1 MSRLRDTI
9 EKRFERLGVWLYD
22 NPIKVLLATCL
33 LVGFFVF
40 QIPSI
45 SIDTS
50 SEALLKKE
58 DPSLLEYN
66 RFRDQFGRAELIVI
80 AIQSPE
86 IFSTAFLT
94 RLQSFHED
102 LEEEIPYLREVTS
115 LINARRTRGEQ
126 DRLIVKDLLEDLPKN
141 SADLARLKTEVLS
154 NPFYLNYLISEDAQ
168 VTAIIVETEAAVA
181 DEAFSSEDVMGAFDE
196 KISETALPG
205 EKPHYF
211 SEKENREVVA
221 AINQVVSRHSRN
233 DFPITVSG
241 GPVVVNAF
249 NRATMSDIR
258 RCILLS
264 LVSVAVF
271 LGLLFRRTS
280 GVILPTIIINA
291 ALFSTIGLMSFTG
304 VPIKITTTVIPAFLL
319 SVGVCDSV
327 HVLAIFY
334 RLLDRGQNK
343 RDAIANALG
352 HSGIPIVMT
361 SLTTTAGVLS
371 FLFADLRAIA
381 EIGIFAAAGV
391 VLALLYTVVLLPPLL
406 ALTRI
411 AVKPA
416 MPNSKG
422 TMDRFLGAIAVIST
436 SNQKKIMLIGS
447 LIFLIFFPAVFLL
460 NFSHNIVA
468 YFPDGSS
475 IRQNL
480 GFIDTRL
487 KGSITLEIVLD
498 THRENGLHAPE
509 ILNRIE
515 DFGRQAEALHQDGI
529 AVGKV
534 FSITDI
540 LKEIHQALNENDPA
554 YYSIPQNR
562 EVVAQELLL
571 FENSGSD
578 DLERIVDNQ
587 FSQTRITI
595 KTPWVD
601 AVVCKKF
608 IDKIQ
613 QRLSEQFQDSTS
625 VHATG
630 LMALLARAISAAIYS
645 MTKSYLVAFVAIT
658 ILMIVLIGNW
668 KLGLVSMIPNFL
680 PILTTMGL
688 MGLLNVPLD
697 INSLMIGSI
706 AIGIV
711 VDDTVHFIY
720 NFQKYYERNSNP
732 YEAVRETLLGTGR
745 ALLITSLVLCTGFFI
760 LMFASLNHLVNFGFF
775 TGITILIALAAD
787 FFLMPA
793 IMVQMNLPR
802 DRLPLRESRRT
813 SDPVLLRV
821 RSKKR

>member
-1 MSRLRDTI
+1 MPKLRDTI
-9 EKRFERLGVWLYD
+9 EKRFECLGAWLYD
-22 NPIKVLLATCL
+22 NPLKMLLVTCL

-45 SIDTS
+45 AIDTS

-80 AIQSPE
+80 AIQSPQ
-86 IFSTAFLT
+86 IFSSTFLSQ
-94 RLQSFHED
+94 LQSFHHE
-102 LEEEIPYLREVTS
+102 LEEEIPYLKEVTS
-115 LINARRTRGEQ
+115 LINARSTRGEK
-126 DRLIVKDLLEDLPKN
+126 DRLIVKDLLEDWPEHPL
-141 SADLARLKTEVLS
+141 DLAQLKKTVLS
-154 NPFYLNYLISEDAQ
+154 NPFYINYLISEDAQ
-168 VTAIIVETEAAVA
+168 VTAIIVETNAAVT
-181 DEAFSSEDVMGAFDE
+181 EDVSRTEDLLAAFDE
-196 KISETALPG
+196 KMSAAAPSGET
-205 EKPHYF
+205 PHYF
-211 SEKENREVVA
+211 SEKENKEVVE
-221 AINQVVSRHSRN
+221 AINRVVGRHSKT

-241 GPVVVNAF
+241 GPVVVEAF

-258 RCILLS
+258 RCIVLSLLS
-264 LVSVAVF
+264 VASF

-280 GVILPTIIINA
+280 GVVLPLIIINS
-291 ALFSTIGLMSFTG
+291 ALFSTIGLMSLTG
-304 VPIKITTTVIPAFLL
+304 TPIKITTTVIPAFLL

-327 HVLAIFY
+327 HVMAIFY
-334 RLLDRGQNK
+334 RLLDRGQSK
-343 RDAIANALG
+343 RDAIAKALG

-361 SLTTTAGVLS
+361 SLTTAAGVLS

-381 EIGIFAAAGV
+381 EIGVFAAAGV
-391 VLALLYTVVLLPPLL
+391 LLALLYTVVLLPPLL

-411 AVKPA
+411 TVKRDIPA
-416 MPNSKG
+416 RMLN
-422 TMDRFLGAIAVIST
+422 MDRFLEAIAVIST
-436 SNQKKIMLIGS
+436 RHRKKIMLVS
-447 LIFLIFFPAVFLL
+447 CFIFLLFFPAVFLL
-460 NFSHNIVA
+460 KFSHNIVA
-468 YFPDGSS
+468 YFPNSS
-475 IRQNL
+475 PYRQNL
-480 GFIDTRL
+480 AFIDTQL
-487 KGSITLEIVLD
+487 KGSITLEIVMD
-498 THRENGLHAPE
+498 TQRENGLYAPE
-509 ILNRIE
+509 MLNRIE
-515 DFGRQAEALHQDGI
+515 VFGRQTEAFHQDGV

-554 YYSIPQNR
+554 YYAIPQDR
-562 EVVAQELLL
+562 RVVAQELLL

-613 QRLSEQFQDSTS
+613 QRLSDQFQDSAS
-625 VHATG
+625 IHATG

-658 ILMIVLIGNW
+658 ILMVVLIGNW

-680 PILTTMGL
+680 PILTTMGI
-688 MGLLNVPLD
+688 MGLLAIPLD

-720 NFQKYYERNSNP
+720 NFQKYYQRTSNP

-787 FFLMPA
+787 FFLLPA
-793 IMVQMNLPR
+793 IMVFMNRNSEGIPR
-802 DRLPLRESRRT
+802 GFCPSAELRTPRG
-813 SDPVLLRV
+813 
-821 RSKKR
+821 

>member
-1 MSRLRDTI
+1 
-9 EKRFERLGVWLYD
+9 
-22 NPIKVLLATCL
+22 VLLASCL

-86 IFSTAFLT
+86 IFSSTFLSRLRAFH
-94 RLQSFHED
+94 QD

-115 LINARRTRGEQ
+115 LINARSTRGEK
-126 DRLIVKDLLEDLPKN
+126 DSLIVKDLLEDWPKHPVDP
-141 SADLARLKTEVLS
+141 AQLKTEVLS

-168 VTAIIVETEAAVA
+168 VTAIIVETEAAVTGETSQA
-181 DEAFSSEDVMGAFDE
+181 EDFLDAFDE
-196 KISETALPG
+196 KISETASPG
-205 EKPHYF
+205 ETPHYF
-211 SEKENREVVA
+211 SEKENKEVVT
-221 AINQVVSRHSRN
+221 AINRVVEHHSRN

-241 GPVVVNAF
+241 GPVVVDAF
-249 NRATMSDIR
+249 NRATMGDIR

-264 LVSVAVF
+264 LVSVALF
-271 LGLLFRRTS
+271 LGILFRRVS
-280 GVILPTIIINA
+280 GVILPMIIINA
-291 ALFSTIGLMSFTG
+291 ALFSTIGLMSLTG
-304 VPIKITTTVIPAFLL
+304 TPIKITTTVIPAFLL

-334 RLLDRGQNK
+334 RMLDRGQNK
-343 RDAIANALG
+343 RDAIAKALG
-352 HSGIPIVMT
+352 HSGTPTVMT

-406 ALTRI
+406 ALTRVTAKRDI
-411 AVKPA
+411 PTRMRA
-416 MPNSKG
+416 
-422 TMDRFLGAIAVIST
+422 MDRFLEAIAVIST
-436 SNQKKIMLIGS
+436 SHRKKIMLVGG
-447 LIFLIFFPAVFLL
+447 LIFMVFFPAVFLL
-460 NFSHNIVA
+460 KFSHNIVE
-468 YFPDGSS
+468 YFPDSS
-475 IRQNL
+475 SYKQNL

-487 KGSITLEIVLD
+487 KGSITLEIVMD
-498 THRENGLHAPE
+498 THRENGLHAPD

-515 DFGRQAEALHQDGI
+515 AFGRQTETFQQDGI

-554 YYSIPQNR
+554 YYSIPQDR
-562 EVVAQELLL
+562 RVVAQEFLL

-587 FSQTRITI
+587 FSRTRITI

-601 AVVCKKF
+601 AVVCEKF

-613 QRLSEQFQDSTS
+613 QRLSDQFQDFAS

-668 KLGLVSMIPNFL
+668 KLGLVSMVPNFL
-680 PILTTMGL
+680 PILTTMGI
-688 MGLLNVPLD
+688 MGLLNIPLD

-720 NFQKYYERNSNP
+720 NFQKYYERTANP
-732 YEAVRETLLGTGR
+732 YKAVRETLLGTGR

-793 IMVQMNLPR
+793 IMVLMHPPPDNL
-802 DRLPLRESRRT
+802 T
-813 SDPVLLRV
+813 VV
-821 RSKKR
+821 GC

>member
-1 MSRLRDTI
+1 MPNLRDTI
-9 EKRFERLGVWLYD
+9 EKRFECLGAWLYN
-22 NPIKVLLATCL
+22 NPFKVLLASCL
-33 LVGFFVF
+33 LVGFFAY

-45 SIDTS
+45 AIDTS
-50 SEALLKKE
+50 SEALLKKK

-80 AIQSPE
+80 AVESPQ
-86 IFSTAFLT
+86 IFSRTFLS
-94 RLQSFHED
+94 RLQSFHQD
-102 LEEEIPYLREVTS
+102 LEEEIPYLKEVTS
-115 LINARRTRGEQ
+115 LINARNTRGEK
-126 DRLIVKDLLEDLPKN
+126 DSLIVKDLLVDWPAQP
-141 SADLARLKTEVLS
+141 ADLAKLKKEVLS
-154 NPFYLNYLISEDAQ
+154 NPFYLNYIISEDAQ
-168 VTAIIVETEAAVA
+168 ITAIIVETEAAVTE
-181 DEAFSSEDVMGAFDE
+181 EAPLAEDILDTFDE
-196 KISETALPG
+196 QISETVPPG
-205 EKPHYF
+205 QEPHYF
-211 SEKENREVVA
+211 SEKENREVVT
-221 AINQVVSRHSRN
+221 AINRVVGRHDRKG
-233 DFPITVSG
+233 FPITVSG
-241 GPVVVNAF
+241 GPVVVDAF

-264 LVSVAVF
+264 LVSVALF
-271 LGLLFRRTS
+271 LGLLFRRVS
-280 GVILPTIIINA
+280 GVILPMIIINS
-291 ALFSTIGLMSFTG
+291 ALFSTIGLMSLTG

-334 RLLDRGQNK
+334 RVLDRGQSK
-343 RDAIANALG
+343 RNSIAKALG
-352 HSGIPIVMT
+352 HSGIPILMT

-406 ALTRI
+406 ALTHI
-411 AVKPA
+411 TVKRGISTR
-416 MPNSKG
+416 MG
-422 TMDRFLGAIAVIST
+422 IMDRLLESIALMST
-436 SNQKKIMLIGS
+436 SHRKKIMVVGGLVVS
-447 LIFLIFFPAVFLL
+447 VFFPAVFLL
-460 NFSHNIVA
+460 NFSHNIVE
-468 YFPDGSS
+468 YFPDSS
-475 IRQNL
+475 SYKQDL

-487 KGSITLEIVLD
+487 KGSITLEIMMD
-498 THRENGLHAPE
+498 THQENGLHDPE
-509 ILNRIE
+509 TLNRIE
-515 DFGRQAEALHQDGI
+515 MFARQTETFHQDGI
-529 AVGKV
+529 SVGKV

-554 YYSIPQNR
+554 YYGVPQER
-562 EVVAQELLL
+562 RVVAQELLL

-601 AVVCKKF
+601 AVVCKEF

-613 QRLSEQFQDSTS
+613 QRLSDQFQDSVS

-645 MTKSYLVAFVAIT
+645 MTKSYLAAFVAIT
-658 ILMIVLIGNW
+658 ILMIILIGNW
-668 KLGLVSMIPNFL
+668 KLGLVSMVPNFL
-680 PILTTMGL
+680 PILTTMGV
-688 MGLLNVPLD
+688 MGLLNIPLD

-720 NFQKYYERNSNP
+720 NFQKYYERTANP

-745 ALLITSLVLCTGFFI
+745 ALLLTSLVLCTGVFI

-793 IMVQMNLPR
+793 IMMLMHPSTENTR
-802 DRLPLRESRRT
+802 
-813 SDPVLLRV
+813 
-821 RSKKR
+821 

>member
-1 MSRLRDTI
+1 MMPNLRTTV
-9 EKRFERLGVWLYD
+9 EKRFERLGAWLYD
-22 NPIKVLLATCL
+22 NPVKVLLATFL
-33 LVGFFVF
+33 LVGFFVV

-86 IFSTAFLT
+86 IFSSTFLSK
-94 RLQSFHED
+94 LQSFHQD

-115 LINARRTRGEQ
+115 LINARRTRGER
-126 DRLIVKDLLEDLPKN
+126 DRLIVKDLLEDWPRDPM
-141 SADLARLKTEVLS
+141 DLMRLKKEVLS

-168 VTAIIVETEAAVA
+168 VTAIIVETEAAVTDDISPA
-181 DEAFSSEDVMGAFDE
+181 QDLLDAFDE
-196 KISETALPG
+196 KITEAPPQQ

-221 AINQVVSRHSRN
+221 AINRVVERHSRD

-249 NRATMSDIR
+249 NIATMSDIR
-258 RCILLS
+258 RCIVLS
-264 LVSVAVF
+264 LASVALF
-271 LGLLFRRTS
+271 LGILFRRVS
-280 GVILPTIIINA
+280 GIILPVIIINA
-291 ALFSTIGLMSFTG
+291 ALFSTIGIMSFTG
-304 VPIKITTTVIPAFLL
+304 TPIKITTTVIPAFLL

-334 RLLDRGQNK
+334 RLLDRGQSK
-343 RDAIANALG
+343 KDAIAKALG
-352 HSGIPIVMT
+352 HSGVPVVMT
-361 SLTTTAGVLS
+361 SLTTAAGVLS

-391 VLALLYTVVLLPPLL
+391 LLALLYTVVLLPPML
-406 ALTRI
+406 AL
-411 AVKPA
+411 VKIKPKGGLA
-416 MPNSKG
+416 GRKG
-422 TMDRFLGAIAVIST
+422 TMDRFLESIAVIST
-436 SNQKKIMLIGS
+436 SHRKKILLAGC
-447 LIFLIFFPAVFLL
+447 LFFLVFFPAVFLL
-460 NFSHNIVA
+460 SFSHNIVA
-468 YFPDGSS
+468 YFPDDSPYK
-475 IRQNL
+475 QNL
-480 GFIDTRL
+480 GFIDNRL
-487 KGSITLEIVLD
+487 KGSITLEIVMD
-498 THRENGLHAPE
+498 THRENGLHEPE

-515 DFGRQAEALHQDGI
+515 LFGRQTETFHQDGI
-529 AVGKV
+529 TVGKV

-540 LKEIHQALNENDPA
+540 LKEIHQALNENDSG
-554 YYSIPQNR
+554 YYRIPQDR
-562 EVVAQELLL
+562 RAVAQEFLL

-578 DLERIVDNQ
+578 DLERIVDSQ
-587 FSQTRITI
+587 FSRTRITI

-608 IDKIQ
+608 IDNIQ
-613 QRLSEQFQDSTS
+613 QRLSDQFQDSTS

-645 MTKSYLVAFVAIT
+645 MAKSYLVAFFAIT
-658 ILMIVLIGNW
+658 ILMIILIGNW

-680 PILTTMGL
+680 PILMTMGI
-688 MGLLNVPLD
+688 MGFLNIPLD

-720 NFQKYYERNSNP
+720 NFQKYYERTANP
-732 YEAVRETLLGTGR
+732 REAVRETLLGTGR

-775 TGITILIALAAD
+775 TGITILIALVAD
-787 FFLMPA
+787 FFLLPA
-793 IMVQMNLPR
+793 ILLLMNPPR
-802 DRLPLRESRRT
+802 KTLNSGSWRQD
-813 SDPVLLRV
+813 
-821 RSKKR
+821 

>member
-1 MSRLRDTI
+1 MPNLRDTI
-9 EKRFERLGVWLYD
+9 EKRFEWLGTWLYD
-22 NPIKVLLATCL
+22 NPIKVLLVTCL

-50 SEALLKKE
+50 SEALLRKE

-66 RFRDQFGRAELIVI
+66 RFRDQFGRAELVVI

-86 IFSTAFLT
+86 IFSSVFFS
-94 RLQSFHED
+94 RLQSFHQD
-102 LEEEIPYLREVTS
+102 LEEEIPYLRDVTS
-115 LINARRTRGEQ
+115 LINARSTRG
-126 DRLIVKDLLEDLPKN
+126 DKDSLIVKDLLEDLPETPVN
-141 SADLARLKTEVLS
+141 LARLRTEVMS

-168 VTAIIVETEAAVA
+168 ITAIIVETEAAVT
-181 DEAFSSEDVMGAFDE
+181 EDASRAEDLLDAFDE
-196 KISETALPG
+196 QLPETPLP
-205 EKPHYF
+205 EKKPHYF
-211 SEKENREVVA
+211 SEKENKEVVT
-221 AINQVVSRHSRN
+221 AINQVVTRHSRD

-241 GPVVVNAF
+241 GPVVVDAF

-258 RCILLS
+258 RCIVLS
-264 LVSVAVF
+264 LVSVALF
-271 LGLLFRRTS
+271 LGVLFRRSS
-280 GVILPTIIINA
+280 GVVLPMIIINS
-291 ALFSTIGLMSFTG
+291 ALFSTIGLMSVTG

-334 RLLDRGQNK
+334 RQLDRGQSK
-343 RDAIANALG
+343 RAAIAHALG

-391 VLALLYTVVLLPPLL
+391 VLALLFTVVLLPPMV
-406 ALTRI
+406 ALMRI
-411 AVKPA
+411 TAKRY
-416 MPNSKG
+416 MPVRKG
-422 TMDRFLGAIAVIST
+422 AMDRFLEAVAVIST
-436 SNQKKIMLIGS
+436 SHRKRIILAGGI
-447 LIFLIFFPAVFLL
+447 IFMVFFPAVFLL
-460 NFSHNIVA
+460 NFSHNIVE
-468 YFPDGSS
+468 YFPVDSPY
-475 IRQNL
+475 RQDL

-487 KGSITLEIVLD
+487 KGSITLEIVMD
-498 THRENGLHAPE
+498 THRENGLHEPE

-515 DFGRQAEALHQDGI
+515 AFGRQTEMFHQDGI

-540 LKEIHQALNENDPA
+540 LKEIHQALNENNPS
-554 YYSIPQNR
+554 YYRVPQDR
-562 EVVAQELLL
+562 SVVAQEFLL

-608 IDKIQ
+608 IDNIQ
-613 QRLSEQFQDSTS
+613 QRLSDQFQDSTS

-645 MTKSYLVAFVAIT
+645 MTKSYIVAFVAIT
-658 ILMIVLIGNW
+658 ILMIVLIGKW

-680 PILTTMGL
+680 PILTTMGI
-688 MGLLNVPLD
+688 MGLLNIPLD

-720 NFQKYYERNSNP
+720 NFQKYYERTSNP

-787 FFLMPA
+787 FFLLPA
-793 IMVQMNLPR
+793 ILVMMNLPR
-802 DRLPLRESRRT
+802 RNAQ
-813 SDPVLLRV
+813 LRV
-821 RSKKR
+821 MDSAIASSGHGPGSLDR

>member
-1 MSRLRDTI
+1 MPKLRDTV
-9 EKRFERLGVWLYD
+9 EKRFECLGAWLYD
-22 NPIKVLLATCL
+22 NPLKVLLATCL
-33 LVGFFVF
+33 LVGFFVY

-86 IFSTAFLT
+86 IFSTAFLSK
-94 RLQSFHED
+94 LQSFHQD

-115 LINARRTRGEQ
+115 LINARRTRGDK
-126 DRLIVKDLLEDLPKN
+126 DRLIVKDLLEDWPRN
-141 SADLARLKTEVLS
+141 PVDLMRLKEEVLS
-154 NPFYLNYLISEDAQ
+154 NPFYLNYLISEDAR
-168 VTAIIVETEAAVA
+168 VTAVIVETEATVA
-181 DEAFSSEDVMGAFDE
+181 KNNFPVQDLLDAFDE
-196 KISETALPG
+196 KKFEAPPPG
-205 EKPHYF
+205 ETPHYF
-211 SEKENREVVA
+211 SEKENREVVT
-221 AINQVVSRHSRN
+221 AINRVVERHSRD

-258 RCILLS
+258 RCIVLS
-264 LVSVAVF
+264 LASVALF
-271 LGLLFRRTS
+271 LGILFRRVS
-280 GVILPTIIINA
+280 GVILPVIIINA
-291 ALFSTIGLMSFTG
+291 ALFSTIGIMSFTG
-304 VPIKITTTVIPAFLL
+304 TPIKITTTVIPAFLL

-334 RLLDRGQNK
+334 RLLDRGQSK
-343 RDAIANALG
+343 KDAIAKALG

-361 SLTTTAGVLS
+361 SLTTAAGVLS

-391 VLALLYTVVLLPPLL
+391 LLALLYTVVLLPSML
-406 ALTRI
+406 AL
-411 AVKPA
+411 VKITA
-416 MPNSKG
+416 KG
-422 TMDRFLGAIAVIST
+422 GKAGRKRTMDRFLESVAVIST
-436 SNQKKIMLIGS
+436 SHRSK
-447 LIFLIFFPAVFLL
+447 FLLAGCLVFLVFFPAVFLL

-468 YFPDGSS
+468 YFPDDSPYK
-475 IRQNL
+475 QNL

-487 KGSITLEIVLD
+487 KGSITLEIVMD
-498 THRENGLHAPE
+498 THRENGLHEPE
-509 ILNRIE
+509 ILNSIE
-515 DFGRQAEALHQDGI
+515 SFGRQAETFHQDGI
-529 AVGKV
+529 TVGKV

-540 LKEIHQALNENDPA
+540 LKEIHQALNENDPG
-554 YYSIPQNR
+554 YYRIPQDR
-562 EVVAQELLL
+562 RVVAQEFLL

-587 FSQTRITI
+587 FSRTRITI

-608 IDKIQ
+608 IDTIQ
-613 QRLSEQFQDSTS
+613 QRLSNQFQGSAS

-645 MTKSYLVAFVAIT
+645 MAKSYLVAFLAIT
-658 ILMIVLIGNW
+658 ILMILLIGSW

-680 PILTTMGL
+680 PILTTMGI
-688 MGLLNVPLD
+688 MGLLHIPLD

-720 NFQKYYERNSNP
+720 NFQKYYERTASP
-732 YEAVRETLLGTGR
+732 REAVRETLLGTGR

-775 TGITILIALAAD
+775 TGITILIALVAD
-787 FFLMPA
+787 FFLLPA
-793 IMVQMNLPR
+793 ILLLMTPPR
-802 DRLPLRESRRT
+802 NALTAGSRGQG
-813 SDPVLLRV
+813 
-821 RSKKR
+821 

>member
-1 MSRLRDTI
+1 MPNLRDTI
-9 EKRFERLGVWLYD
+9 EKRFEWLGAWLYN
-22 NPIKVLLATCL
+22 NPIKVLLASCL
-33 LVGFFVF
+33 LVGFFAY

-80 AIQSPE
+80 AVESPE
-86 IFSTAFLT
+86 IFSSTFLS
-94 RLQSFHED
+94 RLQSFHQD

-115 LINARRTRGEQ
+115 LINARSTRGEK
-126 DRLIVKDLLEDLPKN
+126 DSLIVKDLLEDWPGQP
-141 SADLARLKTEVLS
+141 ADLAQLKKEVLS
-154 NPFYLNYLISEDAQ
+154 NPFYLNYIISEDAR
-168 VTAIIVETEAAVA
+168 VTAIIVETEAAV
-181 DEAFSSEDVMGAFDE
+181 SSEALQTEDILDTFDE
-196 KISETALPG
+196 QISERAPTG
-205 EKPHYF
+205 ETPHYF
-211 SEKENREVVA
+211 SEKENREVVT
-221 AINQVVSRHSRN
+221 AINRVVERHNKN

-241 GPVVVNAF
+241 GPVVVDAF

-264 LVSVAVF
+264 LVSVALF
-271 LGLLFRRTS
+271 LGILFRRIS
-280 GVILPTIIINA
+280 GVILPMIIINS
-291 ALFSTIGLMSFTG
+291 ALFSTIGLMSLTG
-304 VPIKITTTVIPAFLL
+304 VSIKITTTVIPAFLL

-334 RLLDRGQNK
+334 RMLDRGQSK
-343 RDAIANALG
+343 RDAIARALG
-352 HSGIPIVMT
+352 HSGIPILMT

-391 VLALLYTVVLLPPLL
+391 VLALLYTIVLLPPLL

-411 AVKPA
+411 TAKHDIQTR
-416 MPNSKG
+416 MG
-422 TMDRFLGAIAVIST
+422 TMDRFLEAIAVIST
-436 SNQKKIMLIGS
+436 SHRKKIMVVSGLV
-447 LIFLIFFPAVFLL
+447 FMVFFPAVFLL
-460 NFSHNIVA
+460 NFSHNIVE
-468 YFPDGSS
+468 YFPDSS
-475 IRQNL
+475 SYKQDL

-487 KGSITLEIVLD
+487 KGSITLEIMMD
-498 THRENGLHAPE
+498 THRENGLHEPE

-515 DFGRQAEALHQDGI
+515 VFARQTETFHQDGI

-540 LKEIHQALNENDPA
+540 LKEIHQALSENDPA
-554 YYSIPQNR
+554 YYSIPQDR
-562 EVVAQELLL
+562 RVVAQELLL

-613 QRLSEQFQDSTS
+613 ERLSDQFQDSAS

-630 LMALLARAISAAIYS
+630 LMALLARAISVAIYS

-668 KLGLVSMIPNFL
+668 KLGLMSMIPNFL
-680 PILTTMGL
+680 PILTTMGI

-720 NFQKYYERNSNP
+720 NFQKYYERTANP

-793 IMVQMNLPR
+793 IMVLMHPPPDNLAVVGR
-802 DRLPLRESRRT
+802 
-813 SDPVLLRV
+813 
-821 RSKKR
+821 

>member
-1 MSRLRDTI
+1 MFFPAIKAWFSGPGFVNMQKLRDTI
-9 EKRFERLGVWLYD
+9 EKRFECSGAWLYD

-33 LVGFFVF
+33 LVVFFAF
-40 QIPSI
+40 QLPSI
-45 SIDTS
+45 AIDTS

-86 IFSTAFLT
+86 IFSSHFLS
-94 RLQSFHED
+94 RLQAFHQE
-102 LEEEIPYLREVTS
+102 LEEKTPYLREVTS
-115 LINARRTRGEQ
+115 LINARSTRGDK
-126 DRLIVKDLLEDLPKN
+126 DRLIVKDLLEDWPKN
-141 SADLARLKTEVLS
+141 PEDLERLRKEVLS
-154 NPFYLNYLISEDAQ
+154 NPFYLNYLISEDAR
-168 VTAIIVETEAAVA
+168 VTSIIVETDAAVG
-181 DEAFSSEDVMGAFDE
+181 DQDSETVDVLAGFDD
-196 KISETALPG
+196 KISETASLG

-211 SEKENREVVA
+211 SEKENQEVVA
-221 AINQVVSRHSRN
+221 AINRVVAHHNKS

-241 GPVVVNAF
+241 GPVVVDAF

-258 RCILLS
+258 RCIVLS
-264 LVSVAVF
+264 LVSVALF
-271 LGLLFRRTS
+271 LGILFQRTS
-280 GVILPTIIINA
+280 GVILPMIIINA

-304 VPIKITTTVIPAFLL
+304 IPIKITTTVIPAFLL

-334 RLLDRGQNK
+334 RMLDRGQSK
-343 RDAIANALG
+343 RDAIAKAMG

-371 FLFADLRAIA
+371 FLFADLQAIA

-411 AVKPA
+411 TAKIDRPIRTV
-416 MPNSKG
+416 
-422 TMDRFLGAIAVIST
+422 TMDRFLEGIAVFST
-436 SNQKKIMLIGS
+436 KHPKKIVAVGV
-447 LIFLIFFPAVFLL
+447 LIFLIFFPAVFML
-460 NFSHNIVA
+460 NFSHNIVE

-475 IRQNL
+475 YKKNL
-480 GFIDTRL
+480 AFIDSRL
-487 KGSITLEIVLD
+487 KGSITLEVVVD
-498 THRENGLHAPE
+498 THAENGLHEPE
-509 ILNRIE
+509 MLNRIE
-515 DFGRQAEALHQDGI
+515 TFGRQTETLDQDGI

-540 LKEIHQALNENDPA
+540 LKEINQALNENDPD
-554 YYSIPQNR
+554 YYSIPQDR
-562 EVVAQELLL
+562 RTVAQELLL

-587 FSQTRITI
+587 FSKTRITI

-601 AVVCKKF
+601 AVVCENF

-613 QRLSEQFQDSTS
+613 QRLSDQFQGSVS
-625 VHATG
+625 VHPTG

-645 MTKSYLVAFVAIT
+645 MAKSYLVAFFAIT
-658 ILMIVLIGNW
+658 ILMVVLIGNW

-680 PILTTMGL
+680 PILTTMGI
-688 MGLLNVPLD
+688 MGLLNIPLD

-720 NFQKYYERNSNP
+720 NFQKYYDRSANP

-793 IMVQMNLPR
+793 IMVLMHPSPEVNQ
-802 DRLPLRESRRT
+802 
-813 SDPVLLRV
+813 
-821 RSKKR
+821 

>member
-1 MSRLRDTI
+1 MPNLRDTL
-9 EKRFERLGVWLYD
+9 ETRFEWLGAWLYD

-33 LVGFFVF
+33 LVGFFVY

-58 DPSLLEYN
+58 DPSILEYN

-80 AIQSPE
+80 AVQSPE
-86 IFSTAFLT
+86 IFSTAFLS
-94 RLQSFHED
+94 RLQSFHQD

-115 LINARRTRGEQ
+115 LINARSTRG
-126 DRLIVKDLLEDLPKN
+126 DKDSLIVKDLLEDFPKN
-141 SADLARLKTEVLS
+141 PMDPARLKKEVMS

-168 VTAIIVETEAAVA
+168 VTAIIVETEAAVTE
-181 DEAFSSEDVMGAFDE
+181 EAFRAEDLLDAFDE
-196 KISETALPG
+196 NISETASPG

-211 SEKENREVVA
+211 SEKENREVVM
-221 AINQVVSRHSRN
+221 AINRVVGRHSRN

-241 GPVVVNAF
+241 GPVVVDAF

-258 RCILLS
+258 RCIVLS
-264 LVSVAVF
+264 LVSVALF

-280 GVILPTIIINA
+280 GVILPMVIINA
-291 ALFSTIGLMSFTG
+291 ALFSTIGLMSLTG
-304 VPIKITTTVIPAFLL
+304 IPIKITTTVIPAFLL
-319 SVGVCDSV
+319 SVGVCDAV

-334 RLLDRGQNK
+334 RLLDRGQSK
-343 RDAIANALG
+343 RDAIAQALG

-391 VLALLYTVVLLPPLL
+391 VLALLYTVVLLPPML

-411 AVKPA
+411 TVKRD
-416 MPNSKG
+416 MPGRKG
-422 TMDRFLGAIAVIST
+422 TMDRILEAIAAIST
-436 SNQKKIMLIGS
+436 SHRKKIVVAGGI
-447 LIFLIFFPAVFLL
+447 IFLVFFPAVFLL

-468 YFPDGSS
+468 YFPDDSS
-475 IRQNL
+475 YRQNL

-498 THRENGLHAPE
+498 THRENGLHEPE

-515 DFGRQAEALHQDGI
+515 AFGRQTEGFHQDGI

-554 YYSIPQNR
+554 YYTIPHDR
-562 EVVAQELLL
+562 RVVAQELLL

-613 QRLSEQFQDSTS
+613 QRLSDQFQDSVS

-680 PILTTMGL
+680 PILTTMGI
-688 MGLLNVPLD
+688 MGLLNIPLD

-720 NFQKYYERNSNP
+720 NFQKYYERTSNP

-787 FFLMPA
+787 FLLLPALLVLMNPPPKTL
-793 IMVQMNLPR
+793 NPG
-802 DRLPLRESRRT
+802 SRIQQ
-813 SDPVLLRV
+813 
-821 RSKKR
+821 

>member
-1 MSRLRDTI
+1 LKIPRGNMHKLRDTI
-9 EKRFERLGVWLYD
+9 EKRFEWLGAWLYD
-22 NPIKVLLATCL
+22 NPIKVLLASCL
-33 LVGFFVF
+33 LVFFFAF

-45 SIDTS
+45 AIDTS

-86 IFSTAFLT
+86 IFSTAFLSK
-94 RLQSFHED
+94 LQAFHRD
-102 LEEEIPYLREVTS
+102 LEEQIPYLREVTS
-115 LINARRTRGEQ
+115 LINARSTRGEK
-126 DRLIVKDLLEDLPKN
+126 DSLIVKELLEDWPKHP
-141 SADLARLKTEVLS
+141 ADLARLKNEVMS

-168 VTAIIVETEAAVA
+168 VIAVIVETDAAVT
-181 DEAFSSEDVMGAFDE
+181 DEASRTEDILDGFEE
-196 KISETALPG
+196 KTSETASPG
-205 EKPHYF
+205 EKSHYF
-211 SEKENREVVA
+211 SEKENREVVT
-221 AINQVVSRHSRN
+221 AINRVVARHGKD

-241 GPVVVNAF
+241 GPVVVEAF
-249 NRATMSDIR
+249 NRATMNDIR
-258 RCILLS
+258 RCIVLS
-264 LVSVAVF
+264 LVSVALF
-271 LGLLFRRTS
+271 LGILFRRIS
-280 GVILPTIIINA
+280 GVILPMIIIIS
-291 ALFSTIGLMSFTG
+291 ALLSTIGLMSLTG
-304 VPIKITTTVIPAFLL
+304 IPIKITTTVIPAFLL

-334 RLLDRGQNK
+334 RRFGRGQSK
-343 RDAIANALG
+343 RDAIAQALG

-391 VLALLYTVVLLPPLL
+391 VLALLYTILLLPPLL

-411 AVKPA
+411 TVKRD
-416 MPNSKG
+416 MPTRML
-422 TMDRFLGAIAVIST
+422 TMDRFLEAIAVIST
-436 SNQKKIMLIGS
+436 THRKKIAVAS
-447 LIFLIFFPAVFLL
+447 CFIFLVFFPAVFLL
-460 NFSHNIVA
+460 NFSHNIVE

-475 IRQNL
+475 YKQDLR
-480 GFIDTRL
+480 FIDTRL
-487 KGSITLEIVLD
+487 KGSITLEIVMD
-498 THRENGLHAPE
+498 TRRENGLHEPE
-509 ILNRIE
+509 MLNRIE
-515 DFGRQAEALHQDGI
+515 TFCRQTEVFRQDGI
-529 AVGKV
+529 TVGKV

-554 YYSIPQNR
+554 YYSIPQDR
-562 EVVAQELLL
+562 RAVAQAFLL

-601 AVVCKKF
+601 AVVCGKF

-613 QRLSEQFQDSTS
+613 QRLSDQFQDSVS
-625 VHATG
+625 AHATG
-630 LMALLARAISAAIYS
+630 LMALLARALSAAIYS

-680 PILTTMGL
+680 PILTTMGI
-688 MGLLNVPLD
+688 MGLLNIPLD

-720 NFQKYYERNSNP
+720 NFQKYYERTSNP

-793 IMVQMNLPR
+793 IMIFMSSPDAAQSN
-802 DRLPLRESRRT
+802 
-813 SDPVLLRV
+813 
-821 RSKKR
+821 

>member
-1 MSRLRDTI
+1 MPNLRDTI
-9 EKRFERLGVWLYD
+9 EKRFECLGAWLYN
-22 NPIKVLLATCL
+22 NPFKVLLASCL
-33 LVGFFVF
+33 LVGFFAY

-45 SIDTS
+45 AIDTS
-50 SEALLKKE
+50 SEALLKKK

-80 AIQSPE
+80 AVESPQ
-86 IFSTAFLT
+86 IFSRTFLS
-94 RLQSFHED
+94 RLQSFHQD
-102 LEEEIPYLREVTS
+102 LEEEIPYLKEVTS
-115 LINARRTRGEQ
+115 LINARNTRGEK
-126 DRLIVKDLLEDLPKN
+126 DSLIVKDLLVDWPAQP
-141 SADLARLKTEVLS
+141 ADLAKLKKEVLS
-154 NPFYLNYLISEDAQ
+154 NPFYLNYIISEDAQ
-168 VTAIIVETEAAVA
+168 ITAIIVETEAAVTE
-181 DEAFSSEDVMGAFDE
+181 EAPLAEDILDTFDE
-196 KISETALPG
+196 QISETVPPG
-205 EKPHYF
+205 QEPHYF
-211 SEKENREVVA
+211 SEKENREVVT
-221 AINQVVSRHSRN
+221 AINRVVGRHDRKG
-233 DFPITVSG
+233 FPITVSG
-241 GPVVVNAF
+241 GPVVVDAF

-264 LVSVAVF
+264 LVSVALF
-271 LGLLFRRTS
+271 LGLLFRRVS
-280 GVILPTIIINA
+280 GVILPMIIINS
-291 ALFSTIGLMSFTG
+291 ALFSTIGLMSLTG

-334 RLLDRGQNK
+334 RVLDRGQSK
-343 RDAIANALG
+343 RNSIAKALG
-352 HSGIPIVMT
+352 HSGIPILMT

-406 ALTRI
+406 ALTHI
-411 AVKPA
+411 TVKRGISTR
-416 MPNSKG
+416 MG
-422 TMDRFLGAIAVIST
+422 IMDRLLESIALMST
-436 SNQKKIMLIGS
+436 SHRKKIMVVGGLVVS
-447 LIFLIFFPAVFLL
+447 VFFPAVFLL
-460 NFSHNIVA
+460 NFSHNIVE
-468 YFPDGSS
+468 YFPDSS
-475 IRQNL
+475 SYKQDL

-487 KGSITLEIVLD
+487 KGSITLEIMMD
-498 THRENGLHAPE
+498 THQENGLHDPE
-509 ILNRIE
+509 TLNRIE
-515 DFGRQAEALHQDGI
+515 MFARQTETFHQDGI
-529 AVGKV
+529 SVGKV

-554 YYSIPQNR
+554 YYGVPQER
-562 EVVAQELLL
+562 RVVAQELLL

-601 AVVCKKF
+601 AVVCKEF

-613 QRLSEQFQDSTS
+613 QRLSDQFQDSVS

-645 MTKSYLVAFVAIT
+645 MTKSYLAAFVAIT
-658 ILMIVLIGNW
+658 ILMIILIGNW
-668 KLGLVSMIPNFL
+668 KLGLVSMVPNFL
-680 PILTTMGL
+680 PILTTMGV
-688 MGLLNVPLD
+688 MGLLNIPLD

-720 NFQKYYERNSNP
+720 NFQKYYERTANP

-793 IMVQMNLPR
+793 IMMLMHPSTENTR
-802 DRLPLRESRRT
+802 
-813 SDPVLLRV
+813 
-821 RSKKR
+821 

>member
-1 MSRLRDTI
+1 MSKLRDTL
-9 EKRFERLGVWLYD
+9 EKRFEWLGTWLYD
-22 NPIKVLLATCL
+22 NPIKVLLASFL

-86 IFSTAFLT
+86 IFSSTFLSRLRAFH
-94 RLQSFHED
+94 QD

-115 LINARRTRGEQ
+115 LINARSTRGEK
-126 DRLIVKDLLEDLPKN
+126 DSLIVKDLLEDWPKHPV
-141 SADLARLKTEVLS
+141 DLAQLKTEVLS

-168 VTAIIVETEAAVA
+168 VTAIIVETEAAVTGETSQA
-181 DEAFSSEDVMGAFDE
+181 EDFLDAFDE
-196 KISETALPG
+196 KISETASPG
-205 EKPHYF
+205 ETPHYF
-211 SEKENREVVA
+211 SEKENKEVVT
-221 AINQVVSRHSRN
+221 AINRVVERHSRN

-249 NRATMSDIR
+249 NRATMGDIR

-264 LVSVAVF
+264 LVSVALF
-271 LGLLFRRTS
+271 LGILFRRVS
-280 GVILPTIIINA
+280 GVILPMIIINA
-291 ALFSTIGLMSFTG
+291 ALFSTIGLMSLTG
-304 VPIKITTTVIPAFLL
+304 TPIKITTTVIPAFLL

-334 RLLDRGQNK
+334 RMLDRGQNK
-343 RDAIANALG
+343 RDAIAKALG
-352 HSGIPIVMT
+352 HSGTPIVMT

-391 VLALLYTVVLLPPLL
+391 MLALLYTVVLLPPLL
-406 ALTRI
+406 ALTRVTAKRDI
-411 AVKPA
+411 PTRMRA
-416 MPNSKG
+416 
-422 TMDRFLGAIAVIST
+422 MDRFLEAIAVIST
-436 SNQKKIMLIGS
+436 SHRKKIMLVGG
-447 LIFLIFFPAVFLL
+447 LIFMVFFPAVFLL
-460 NFSHNIVA
+460 KFSHNIVE
-468 YFPDGSS
+468 YFPDSS
-475 IRQNL
+475 SYKQNL

-498 THRENGLHAPE
+498 THRENGLHAPD

-515 DFGRQAEALHQDGI
+515 AFGRQTETFQQDGI

-554 YYSIPQNR
+554 YYSIPQDR
-562 EVVAQELLL
+562 RVVAQEFLL

-587 FSQTRITI
+587 FSRTRITI

-601 AVVCKKF
+601 AVVCEKF

-613 QRLSEQFQDSTS
+613 QRLSDQFQDSAS

-668 KLGLVSMIPNFL
+668 KLGLVSMVPNFL
-680 PILTTMGL
+680 PILTTMGI
-688 MGLLNVPLD
+688 MGLLNIPLD

-720 NFQKYYERNSNP
+720 NFQKYYERTANP
-732 YEAVRETLLGTGR
+732 YKAVRETLLGTGR

-793 IMVQMNLPR
+793 IMVLMHPTMEITR
-802 DRLPLRESRRT
+802 
-813 SDPVLLRV
+813 
-821 RSKKR
+821 

>member
-1 MSRLRDTI
+1 MPNLRTTV
-9 EKRFERLGVWLYD
+9 EKRFERLGAWLYD
-22 NPIKVLLATCL
+22 NPVKVLLATFL
-33 LVGFFVF
+33 LVGFFVV

-86 IFSTAFLT
+86 IFSSTFLSK
-94 RLQSFHED
+94 LQSFHQD

-115 LINARRTRGEQ
+115 LINARRTRGER
-126 DRLIVKDLLEDLPKN
+126 DRLIVKDLLEDWPRDPM
-141 SADLARLKTEVLS
+141 DLMRLKKEVLS

-168 VTAIIVETEAAVA
+168 VTAIIVETEAAVTDDISPA
-181 DEAFSSEDVMGAFDE
+181 QDLLDAFDE
-196 KISETALPG
+196 KITEAPPQQ

-221 AINQVVSRHSRN
+221 AINRVVERHSRD

-249 NRATMSDIR
+249 NIATMSDIR
-258 RCILLS
+258 RCIVLS
-264 LVSVAVF
+264 LASVALF
-271 LGLLFRRTS
+271 LGILFRRVS
-280 GVILPTIIINA
+280 GIILPVIIINA
-291 ALFSTIGLMSFTG
+291 ALFSTIGIMSFTG
-304 VPIKITTTVIPAFLL
+304 TPIKITTTVIPAFLL

-334 RLLDRGQNK
+334 RLLDRGQSK
-343 RDAIANALG
+343 KDAIAKALG
-352 HSGIPIVMT
+352 HSGVPVVMT
-361 SLTTTAGVLS
+361 SLTTAAGVLS

-391 VLALLYTVVLLPPLL
+391 LLALLYTVVLLPPML
-406 ALTRI
+406 AL
-411 AVKPA
+411 VKIKPKGGLA
-416 MPNSKG
+416 GRKG
-422 TMDRFLGAIAVIST
+422 TMDRFLESIAVIST
-436 SNQKKIMLIGS
+436 SHRKKILLAGC
-447 LIFLIFFPAVFLL
+447 LFFLVFFPAVFLL
-460 NFSHNIVA
+460 SFSHNIVA
-468 YFPDGSS
+468 YFPDDSPYK
-475 IRQNL
+475 QNL
-480 GFIDTRL
+480 GFIDNRL
-487 KGSITLEIVLD
+487 KGSITLEIVMD
-498 THRENGLHAPE
+498 THRENGLHEPE

-515 DFGRQAEALHQDGI
+515 LFGRQTETFHQDGI
-529 AVGKV
+529 TVGKV

-540 LKEIHQALNENDPA
+540 LKEIHQALNENDSG
-554 YYSIPQNR
+554 YYRIPQDR
-562 EVVAQELLL
+562 RAVAQEFLL

-578 DLERIVDNQ
+578 DLERIVDSQ
-587 FSQTRITI
+587 FSRTRITI

-608 IDKIQ
+608 IDNIQ
-613 QRLSEQFQDSTS
+613 QRLSDQFQDSTS

-645 MTKSYLVAFVAIT
+645 MAKSYLVAFFAIT
-658 ILMIVLIGNW
+658 ILMIILIGNW

-680 PILTTMGL
+680 PILMTMGI
-688 MGLLNVPLD
+688 MGFLNIPLD

-720 NFQKYYERNSNP
+720 NFQKYYERTANP
-732 YEAVRETLLGTGR
+732 REAVRETLLGTGR

-775 TGITILIALAAD
+775 TGITILIALVAD
-787 FFLMPA
+787 FFLLPA
-793 IMVQMNLPR
+793 ILLLMNPPR
-802 DRLPLRESRRT
+802 KTLNSGSWRQD
-813 SDPVLLRV
+813 
-821 RSKKR
+821 

>member
-1 MSRLRDTI
+1 MSGLKDTI
-9 EKRFERLGVWLYD
+9 EKQFEHLGAWLYD
-22 NPIKVLLATCL
+22 NPIKVLLTTCI
-33 LVGFFVF
+33 VAGFFVF

-58 DPSLLEYN
+58 DPSLLKYN

-86 IFSTAFLT
+86 IFSTAFLAS
-94 RLQSFHED
+94 LQSFHQD
-102 LEEEIPYLREVTS
+102 LEAEIPYLREVTS
-115 LINARRTRGEQ
+115 LINARRTRGEK
-126 DRLIVKDLLEDLPKN
+126 DSLIVKDLLEDLPRTPM
-141 SADLARLKTEVLS
+141 DLARLRQEVLS

-168 VTAIIVETEAAVA
+168 VTAIIVETEATVT
-181 DEAFSSEDVMGAFDE
+181 DDTFSTEDVLDAFDE
-196 KISETALPG
+196 KISDTALPE

-211 SEKENREVVA
+211 SEKENRAVVA
-221 AINQVVSRHSRN
+221 AINRVVDRHSRN

-241 GPVVVNAF
+241 GPVVVDAF

-264 LVSVAVF
+264 LVSVALF
-271 LGLLFRRTS
+271 LGLLFRRAS
-280 GVILPTIIINA
+280 GVFLPMVIINA
-291 ALFSTIGLMSFTG
+291 ALFSTIGLMSLTG

-334 RLLDRGQNK
+334 RSLDRGQSK
-343 RDAIANALG
+343 RNAIIHALG

-391 VLALLYTVVLLPPLL
+391 VLALFYTVVLLPPLL

-411 AVKPA
+411 AVIHNLPDRK
-416 MPNSKG
+416 K
-422 TMDRFLGAIAVIST
+422 TMDRFLEAIAVIST
-436 SNQKKIMLIGS
+436 SHRKKIMLVGS
-447 LIFLIFFPAVFLL
+447 LVFLVFFPAVFLL
-460 NFSHNIVA
+460 NFSHNIVS
-468 YFPDGSS
+468 YFPDDSS
-475 IRQNL
+475 YKQNL

-498 THRENGLHAPE
+498 THRENGLHASE

-515 DFGRQAEALHQDGI
+515 DFGRQAEALDQDDI
-529 AVGKV
+529 SVGKV

-540 LKEIHQALNENDPA
+540 LKEIHQALNENDSA
-554 YYSIPQNR
+554 YYRIPQER
-562 EVVAQELLL
+562 RVVAQEFLL

-601 AVVCKKF
+601 AVVCKRF
-608 IDKIQ
+608 IDNIQ
-613 QRLSEQFQDSTS
+613 QRLSDEFRDSAS

-645 MTKSYLVAFVAIT
+645 MAKSYLVAFFAIT
-658 ILMIVLIGNW
+658 ILMVVLIGNW

-680 PILTTMGL
+680 PILTTMGI
-688 MGLLNVPLD
+688 MGLLNIPLD

-720 NFQKYYERNSNP
+720 NFQKYYERTSNP
-732 YEAVRETLLGTGR
+732 YEAVQETLLGTGR

-793 IMVQMNLPR
+793 IMVLM
-802 DRLPLRESRRT
+802 SS
-813 SDPVLLRV
+813 SDAIQP
-821 RSKKR
+821 KYN

>member
-1 MSRLRDTI
+1 MPNLRDTI
-9 EKRFERLGVWLYD
+9 EKQFERLGAWLYD

-33 LVGFFVF
+33 LAGFFVF

-66 RFRDQFGRAELIVI
+66 SFRDQFGRAELIVI

-86 IFSTAFLT
+86 IFSTSFLS
-94 RLQSFHED
+94 RLQSFHQD

-115 LINARRTRGEQ
+115 LINARRTRGEK
-126 DRLIVKDLLEDLPKN
+126 DSLIVRDLLEDLPE
-141 SADLARLKTEVLS
+141 SPMDLTRLRKEVMS

-168 VTAIIVETEAAVA
+168 VTAIIVETEAAVTEDA
-181 DEAFSSEDVMGAFDE
+181 SRSEDLLDAFDE
-196 KISETALPG
+196 KSPETARPG

-221 AINQVVSRHSRN
+221 AINQVVERHGRD

-241 GPVVVNAF
+241 GPVVVDAF

-258 RCILLS
+258 RCIVLS
-264 LVSVAVF
+264 LVSVALF

-280 GVILPTIIINA
+280 GVILPMIIINA
-291 ALFSTIGLMSFTG
+291 ALFSTIGLMSLSG

-334 RLLDRGQNK
+334 RQLDRGQNK
-343 RDAIANALG
+343 RDAIAHALG

-391 VLALLYTVVLLPPLL
+391 VLALLYTVLLLPPML

-411 AVKPA
+411 TVKHDTPGR
-416 MPNSKG
+416 KG
-422 TMDRFLGAIAVIST
+422 TMDRFLEAIAVIST
-436 SNQKKIMLIGS
+436 SHRKKIMLAGG
-447 LIFLIFFPAVFLL
+447 LIFMVFFPAVFLL

-468 YFPDGSS
+468 YFPEDSS
-475 IRQNL
+475 YRQNL

-487 KGSITLEIVLD
+487 KGSITLEIVMD
-498 THRENGLHAPE
+498 THRENGLHEPE

-515 DFGRQAEALHQDGI
+515 AFGRQTETFQKDDI

-554 YYSIPQNR
+554 YYSIPQDR
-562 EVVAQELLL
+562 RVVAQEFLL

-608 IDKIQ
+608 IDNIQ
-613 QRLSEQFQDSTS
+613 QRLSDQFQDSAS

-658 ILMIVLIGNW
+658 ILMIVLIGNL

-680 PILTTMGL
+680 PILTTMGI
-688 MGLLNVPLD
+688 MGLLNIPLD

-720 NFQKYYERNSNP
+720 NFQKYYERTSNP

-793 IMVQMNLPR
+793 IMVMM
-802 DRLPLRESRRT
+802 SS
-813 SDPVLLRV
+813 SDAAQP
-821 RSKKR
+821 SPAGD

>member
-1 MSRLRDTI
+1 
-9 EKRFERLGVWLYD
+9 LYD
-22 NPIKVLLATCL
+22 NPIKVLLASCL
-33 LVGFFVF
+33 LVGFFAYH
-40 QIPSI
+40 IPSI

-80 AIQSPE
+80 AVQSPE
-86 IFSTAFLT
+86 IFSNTFLS
-94 RLQSFHED
+94 RLQSFHQD

-115 LINARRTRGEQ
+115 LINARSTRGEK
-126 DRLIVKDLLEDLPKN
+126 DSLIVKDLLEDWPRHQ
-141 SADLARLKTEVLS
+141 ADPAQLKKEVLS

-168 VTAIIVETEAAVA
+168 VTAIIVETEAAVTA
-181 DEAFSSEDVMGAFDE
+181 EASQAEDFLDTFDE
-196 KISETALPG
+196 QISETASSG
-205 EKPHYF
+205 EIPHYF
-211 SEKENREVVA
+211 SEKENREVVT
-221 AINQVVSRHSRN
+221 AINRVVERHN
-233 DFPITVSG
+233 KTDFPITVSG

-249 NRATMSDIR
+249 NRATMGDIR

-264 LVSVAVF
+264 LVSVALF
-271 LGLLFRRTS
+271 LGILFRRIS
-280 GVILPTIIINA
+280 GVILPMIIINS
-291 ALFSTIGLMSFTG
+291 ALFSTIGLMSLTG

-334 RLLDRGQNK
+334 RMLDRGQSK
-343 RDAIANALG
+343 RDAIAKALG
-352 HSGIPIVMT
+352 HSGIPILMT

-391 VLALLYTVVLLPPLL
+391 VLALLYTIVLLPPLL

-411 AVKPA
+411 TAKHDIPTR
-416 MPNSKG
+416 MG
-422 TMDRFLGAIAVIST
+422 TMDRFLEAITLIST
-436 SNQKKIMLIGS
+436 SHRKKIMVVGGLVFIVS
-447 LIFLIFFPAVFLL
+447 FPAVFLL
-460 NFSHNIVA
+460 NFSHNIVE
-468 YFPDGSS
+468 YFPDSS
-475 IRQNL
+475 SYKQDL

-487 KGSITLEIVLD
+487 KGSITLEIIMD
-498 THRENGLHAPE
+498 THRENGLHEPE
-509 ILNRIE
+509 MLNRIE
-515 DFGRQAEALHQDGI
+515 AFGRQTEKFHQDGI

-554 YYSIPQNR
+554 YYGIPQDR
-562 EVVAQELLL
+562 RVVAQELLL

-601 AVVCKKF
+601 AVVCEKF

-613 QRLSEQFQDSTS
+613 QRMSDQFQDSAS

-658 ILMIVLIGNW
+658 MLMVVLIGNW

-680 PILTTMGL
+680 PILTTMGI
-688 MGLLNVPLD
+688 MGLLNIPLD

-720 NFQKYYERNSNP
+720 NFQKYYERTSNP

-793 IMVQMNLPR
+793 IMVLMHTPM
-802 DRLPLRESRRT
+802 DMSHT
-813 SDPVLLRV
+813 
-821 RSKKR
+821 

>member
-1 MSRLRDTI
+1 MSGLRDTM
-9 EKRFERLGVWLYD
+9 EKHFERLGAWLYD
-22 NPIKVLLATCL
+22 NPIKVLLTTCL

-86 IFSTAFLT
+86 IFSTAFLSN
-94 RLQSFHED
+94 LQTFHQD
-102 LEEEIPYLREVTS
+102 LEAEIPYLREVTS
-115 LINARRTRGEQ
+115 LINARRTRGEK
-126 DRLIVKDLLEDLPKN
+126 DSLIVKDLLEDLPRN
-141 SADLARLKTEVLS
+141 AIDMARLKMEVLS

-168 VTAIIVETEAAVA
+168 ITAIIVETEAAVT
-181 DEAFSSEDVMGAFDE
+181 DDTFSTEDVLDAFDE
-196 KISETALPG
+196 TISETAMPA

-211 SEKENREVVA
+211 SEKENRAVVA
-221 AINQVVSRHSRN
+221 AINRVVNRHSR
-233 DFPITVSG
+233 DEFPITVSG
-241 GPVVVNAF
+241 GPVVVDAF

-264 LVSVAVF
+264 LVSVALF
-271 LGLLFRRTS
+271 LGLLFRRAS
-280 GVILPTIIINA
+280 GVFLPMIIINA
-291 ALFSTIGLMSFTG
+291 ALFSTIGLMSLTG

-334 RLLDRGQNK
+334 RLLDRGKSK
-343 RDAIANALG
+343 RDAIAHALG

-391 VLALLYTVVLLPPLL
+391 VLAFFYTIVLLPPLL

-411 AVKPA
+411 TVKRD
-416 MPNSKG
+416 MSNRKG
-422 TMDRFLGAIAVIST
+422 TMDRFLEAIAVIST
-436 SNQKKIMLIGS
+436 SHQKKILLIGG
-447 LIFLIFFPAVFLL
+447 LVFLVFFPAVFLL
-460 NFSHNIVA
+460 KFSHNIVS

-475 IRQNL
+475 YKQNL
-480 GFIDTRL
+480 NFIDTRL

-498 THRENGLHAPE
+498 THRENGLHTVE

-515 DFGRQAEALHQDGI
+515 EFGRQAETLHQDGI

-540 LKEIHQALNENDPA
+540 LKEIHQALNENDSA
-554 YYSIPQNR
+554 YYSIPR
-562 EVVAQELLL
+562 ERRVVAQEFLL

-613 QRLSEQFQDSTS
+613 QRLSDQFQDSAS

-645 MTKSYLVAFVAIT
+645 MAKSYLVAFVAIT
-658 ILMIVLIGNW
+658 ILMVVLIGNW

-680 PILTTMGL
+680 PILTTMGI
-688 MGLLNVPLD
+688 MGLFHIPLD

-720 NFQKYYERNSNP
+720 NFQKYYKRTSNP

-760 LMFASLNHLVNFGFF
+760 LMFASLNHLINFGFF

-793 IMVQMNLPR
+793 IMMLM
-802 DRLPLRESRRT
+802 SS
-813 SDPVLLRV
+813 SDAIHPSDHRI
-821 RSKKR
+821 